1 MLFNL
6 QGDTPAENAETA
18 ETVVVPVDDRN
29 VVEKAKDWA
38 IDYAPSLVGA
48 ILIFIIGRWVAKT
61 VTGVVRRLMT
71 ARNVDPTLTGF
82 LGNLVYFVL
91 LTMVIIAAIGRLGVN
106 TTSFVAILGAA
117 TLALG
122 FALQGTLGDV
132 ASGVMLILFRPFKVG
147 DFVETGGGT
156 GVVEEIGIFVT
167 KMKTGDNKAIII
179 PNSSITG
186 GTITNFS
193 AKDTR
198 RIDFVFGIGYGDD
211 IKLAKETLKE
221 LCETDERILKDPAVT
236 IGVSELADSSVNFI
250 CRPWVKSTDYWA
262 VYWDM
267 HEKVKL
273 TFDAKGISIP
283 FPQRDVHMFQESA

>member
-91 LTMVIIAAIGRLGVN
+91 LTMVIIAHRLTTVRHCDQVCLIEKGRVAARGSFDELEAENPRFAEMVEAGAIGL
-106 TTSFVAILGAA
+106 SQEA
-117 TLALG
+117 
-122 FALQGTLGDV
+122 
-132 ASGVMLILFRPFKVG
+132 PP
-147 DFVETGGGT
+147 
-156 GVVEEIGIFVT
+156 EIGVA
-167 KMKTGDNKAIII
+167 G
-179 PNSSITG
+179 
-186 GTITNFS
+186 
-193 AKDTR
+193 
-198 RIDFVFGIGYGDD
+198 
-211 IKLAKETLKE
+211 
-221 LCETDERILKDPAVT
+221 
-236 IGVSELADSSVNFI
+236 
-250 CRPWVKSTDYWA
+250 
-262 VYWDM
+262 
-267 HEKVKL
+267 
-273 TFDAKGISIP
+273 
-283 FPQRDVHMFQESA
+283 